1 MTQQAFLQPAIFAR
15 APADR
20 PIWSTGAA
28 DYTST
33 VSFAQPSPS
42 SQELATLYV
51 VAFVELGT
59 GGFPTV
65 DWSRAYARTGPFTIV
80 REGEVPA
87 EALTT
92 ADRVLLLRRWFSLS
106 VAETARVLGVQR
118 PTIYSWQEGKTPATA
133 KNLERLRVIFDLAR
147 EWRQMSS
154 DPVGH
159 QRKEPL
165 GPGGCTLVDL
175 LSRDEIVRARVT
187 ETMRRISEK
196 MERDRAQRPAS
207 GAELAKR
214 LGFKPLSEVEATE
227 NVVRESARASRK
239 TGGT

>member
-15 APADR
+15 ADR
-20 PIWSTGAA
+20 TIWSTGAP
-28 DYTST
+28 DYAT

-80 REGEVPA
+80 REGNVHA
-87 EALTT
+87 EETLTT
-92 ADRVLLLRRWFSLS
+92 ADRVLLLRRWLSLS
-106 VAETARVLGVQR
+106 VAEAARVLGVQR
-118 PTIYSWQEGKTPATA
+118 PTIYSWQEGKTPAAA
-133 KNLERLRVIFDLAR
+133 KNLGRLRAVFELAR

-165 GPGGCTLVDL
+165 GPGGRTLVDL
-175 LSRDEIVRARVT
+175 LSGDEIVRARVT

-214 LGFKPLSEVEATE
+214 FGFKPLSEVEATE
-227 NVVRESARASRK
+227 NVVRESSRASRK
-239 TGGT
+239 TGGR